1 MEINRY
7 TCLRTFTY
15 EEQQAVLAKFPEA
28 FFIIRDDSTIDF
40 LLPISKDDVAR
51 QFLVEWNTNQKG

>member
-1 MEINRY
+1 MEIRRY

-28 FFIIRDDSTIDF
+28 YFIVREENVVDF
-40 LLPISKDDVAR
+40 LLPIMEDDIAR
-51 QFLVEWNTNQKG
+51 QFLVEWNTQQKG